1 MADDRDSYVYSWSW
15 HHLPPR
21 RMQLRRLKRDMAAV
35 QLGYLFELSRRW
47 IQSFDSTIG
56 SNTILK
62 RFLPYAAR
70 GMGTE
75 GAGSEAAQLWDEF
88 TWALTVICG
97 RYESESPATS
107 SLDPEVTDRF
117 TAAALDF
124 IEPYFEEQEAW
135 EDEHLEAQLPE
146 ILKRHEWR
154 GKVGE
159 APGYTA
165 PAAASAGP
173 WWGAF
178 RYTVDAGGERASV
191 HIHNHVAPDSPF
203 RDEAR
208 LFGCAPTSPLHPTH
222 HSAQNSA
229 QNYYLTAAMADTGR
243 VRGDG

>member
-47 IQSFDSTIG
+47 ILTFDSAIG
-56 SNTILK
+56 TNTILK

-75 GAGSEAAQLWDEF
+75 GAGPEAAQLWDEF

-165 PAAASAGP
+165 PAAAAAGP

-203 RDEAR
+203 RDQAR
-208 LFGCAPTSPLHPTH
+208 LFGCAPLLSSPPPHPTTVPKTVPKTTT
-222 HSAQNSA
+222 S
-229 QNYYLTAAMADTGR
+229 LADTGR
-243 VRGDG
+243 V